1 MRRILAVLAVAALAL
16 ASAPI
21 PALSISGTFTDDDG
35 SVHEPDIQAIAE
47 IGITQGCGPNLYC
60 PTDVVTREQMA
71 SFLVRALGLQPL
83 ASGPF
88 TDLNP
93 NVHVGDINA
102 LAAAGITLGCD
113 TNRFCPSDPVQRDQM
128 ASFLTRA
135 FELAPAT
142 SAGFVDV
149 PGNNPHAADIDSIAA
164 AGITVG
170 CGANSYCPT
179 DVGRRDQMAS
189 FLSRSLDLEPV
200 HVRLPLYEGLPLNC
214 TKDGLVC
221 TASVALPYR
230 PAYLLSEGFYQ
241 VLPADDTELTTL
253 TSTATSVRVLLD
265 GFALPLESQPPIMA
279 ADRQTMSFEQTATLT
294 PGVHLL
300 EAQWFLDGTL
310 IQTVRLTVTVG

>member
-1 MRRILAVLAVAALAL
+1 MRRLLAVIAVTALAL

-47 IGITQGCGPNLYC
+47 AGITQGCGPNLYC
-60 PTDVVTREQMA
+60 PSDVVTREQMA

-83 ASGPF
+83 GSGPF
-88 TDLNP
+88 VDLVQ

-113 TNRFCPSDPVQRDQM
+113 IDRFCPTDPVRRDQM

-135 FELAPAT
+135 FELAPAS
-142 SAGFVDV
+142 SAGFTDV
-149 PGNNPHAADIDSIAA
+149 PANNPHAADIDAIAA

-170 CGANSYCPT
+170 CGAGTYCPV
-179 DVGRRDQMAS
+179 DVVRRDQMAS
-189 FLSRSLDLEPV
+189 FLTRSLDLEPV
-200 HVRLPLYEGLPLNC
+200 YVRLPLYEGLPLNC

-221 TASVALPYR
+221 SASISLPYR
-230 PAYLLSEGFYQ
+230 PTYLLSEGFYQ
-241 VLPADDTELTTL
+241 VLPADGNELAAI
-253 TSTATSVRVLLD
+253 SSGATSVGVLLD
-265 GFALPLESQPPIMA
+265 GFTLPLEGQPPVVGA
-279 ADRQTMSFEQTATLT
+279 TRQTVSFEQTATLT
-294 PGVHLL
+294 PGVHVL
-300 EAQWFLDGTL
+300 EAQWFLDGSL

>member
-1 MRRILAVLAVAALAL
+1 MAVAALAL

-21 PALSISGTFTDDDG
+21 PALSISGIFTDDDG

-47 IGITQGCGPNLYC
+47 VGITQGCGPNLYC
-60 PTDVVTREQMA
+60 PAEVVTREQMA

-135 FELAPAT
+135 FELSPAP
-142 SAGFVDV
+142 SAGFIDV
-149 PGNNPHAADIDSIAA
+149 PANNPHLADIDAIAA

-170 CGANSYCPT
+170 CGAGSYCPT
-179 DVGRRDQMAS
+179 DVVRRDQMAS
-189 FLSRSLDLEPV
+189 FLSRSLDLEPSY
-200 HVRLPLYEGLPLNC
+200 VRLPLFEGMPLSC

-221 TASVALPYR
+221 TGSVSLPYR
-230 PAYLLSEGFYQ
+230 PTYLLSEGFYQ
-241 VLPADDTELTTL
+241 VLPADDGELAAL
-253 TSTATSVRVLLD
+253 MSGATSVRVLLD
-265 GFALPLESQPPIMA
+265 GFTLPLEAQPPVVGA
-279 ADRQTMSFEQTATLT
+279 TRQTVSFEQTATLS

-300 EAQWFLDGTL
+300 QAQWFLDGSL

>member
-1 MRRILAVLAVAALAL
+1 MRRLLAVVAVAALAL

-83 ASGPF
+83 GSGPF

-113 TNRFCPSDPVQRDQM
+113 TNRFCPSDPVRRDQM

-135 FELAPAT
+135 FELAPAP
-142 SAGFVDV
+142 SAGFTDV
-149 PGNNPHAADIDSIAA
+149 PANNPHVADIDSIAA

-170 CGANSYCPT
+170 CGTNTYCPT
-179 DVGRRDQMAS
+179 DVVRRDQMAS

-200 HVRLPLYEGLPLNC
+200 YVRLPLFEGLPLSC

-221 TASVALPYR
+221 SASISLPYR
-230 PAYLLSEGFYQ
+230 SVYLLSEGFYQ
-241 VLPADDTELTTL
+241 VLPADDTELARL
-253 TSTATSVRVLLD
+253 MSGATSVRVLID
-265 GFALPLESQPPIMA
+265 GASLPLEAQPPVIGT
-279 ADRQTMSFEQTATLT
+279 DRQTVSYEQAATLT
-294 PGVHLL
+294 PGVHVV
-300 EAQWFLDGTL
+300 EAQWFLDGSL

>member
-1 MRRILAVLAVAALAL
+1 MRRTVVVVSILALAL
-16 ASAPI
+16 VSAPI
-21 PALSISGTFTDDDG
+21 PAFSISGTFTDDDG

-71 SFLVRALGLQPL
+71 SFLVRALGLQQL

-88 TDLNP
+88 VDLNP
-93 NVHVGDINA
+93 NVHAGDINS

-135 FELAPAT
+135 FELAPAS

-149 PGNNPHAADIDSIAA
+149 PANNPHAADIDSIAA

-170 CGANSYCPT
+170 CGVGTYCPT
-179 DVGRRDQMAS
+179 DVVRRDQMAS
-189 FLSRSLDLEPV
+189 FLTRSLDLEPSY
-200 HVRLPLYEGLPLNC
+200 VRLPLFEGMPLTC

-221 TASVALPYR
+221 TGSVALPYR
-230 PAYLLSEGFYQ
+230 PTYELSEGLYQ
-241 VLPADDTELTTL
+241 VLPASDAELSAL
-253 TSTATSVRVLLD
+253 LSPATDVRVLID
-265 GFALPLESQPPIMA
+265 GVEVVMSEATPTIGV
-279 ADRQTMSFEQTATLT
+279 DRQSVTFEQAVTLT
-294 PGVHLL
+294 PGMHTV
-300 EAQWFLDGTL
+300 EALWLLDGDL
-310 IQTVRLTVTVG
+310 IQTVRLTVSVG

>member
-1 MRRILAVLAVAALAL
+1 MKRFVVALSVLALAL
-16 ASAPI
+16 VSAPI
-21 PALSISGTFTDDDG
+21 PAFSISGIFTDDDG

-60 PTDVVTREQMA
+60 PADVVTREQMA

-83 ASGPF
+83 GSGPF

-113 TNRFCPSDPVQRDQM
+113 TNQFCPSDPVQRDQM

-135 FELAPAT
+135 FELAPAS
-142 SAGFVDV
+142 SAGFIDV
-149 PGNNPHAADIDSIAA
+149 PANNPHTADIDAIAA

-170 CGANSYCPT
+170 CGAGTYCPT
-179 DVGRRDQMAS
+179 DVVRRDQMAS

-200 HVRLPLYEGLPLNC
+200 YVRLPLFEGLPLNC

-221 TASVALPYR
+221 TGSISLPYR
-230 PAYLLSEGFYQ
+230 PTYLLSEGFYQ
-241 VLPADDTELTTL
+241 VLPADDAELAAM
-253 TSTATSVRVLLD
+253 SSGATSVRVLLD
-265 GFALPLESQPPIMA
+265 GFALPLEIQEPA
-279 ADRQTMSFEQTATLT
+279 ETADRQTVTFEQTATLT

-300 EAQWFLDGTL
+300 EAQWFLDGSL

>member
-1 MRRILAVLAVAALAL
+1 MRRIATLLSVVALAL

-47 IGITQGCGPNLYC
+47 AGITQGCGPNLYC
-60 PTDVVTREQMA
+60 PSEVVTREQMA

-113 TNRFCPSDPVQRDQM
+113 ANRFCPSEPVRRDQM

-135 FELAPAT
+135 FELAPAP
-142 SAGFVDV
+142 SAGFSDV
-149 PGNNPHAADIDSIAA
+149 PAANPHAADIDSIAA
-164 AGITVG
+164 AAITVG
-170 CGANSYCPT
+170 CGAGTYCPA
-179 DVGRRDQMAS
+179 DAVGRDQMAS

-200 HVRLPLYEGLPLNC
+200 YVRLPLYEGLPLNC

-221 TASVALPYR
+221 TGSVSLPYR
-230 PAYLLSEGFYQ
+230 PAYVLSEGFYQ
-241 VLPADDTELTTL
+241 VLPATDVELTELMSGT
-253 TSTATSVRVLLD
+253 TSVRVVLD
-265 GFALPLESQPPIMA
+265 GFTLPLEAQEPVVT
-279 ADRQTMSFEQTATLT
+279 ADRQTISFEQAATLT

>member
-1 MRRILAVLAVAALAL
+1 MRRFAAVMAVAALAL

-21 PALSISGTFTDDDG
+21 PAFSISGTFTDDDG
-35 SVHEPDIQAIAE
+35 SIHEPDIQAIAE

-60 PTDVVTREQMA
+60 PADVVTREQMA

-113 TNRFCPSDPVQRDQM
+113 ANRFCPSDPVQRDQM

-135 FELAPAT
+135 FELAPAS
-142 SAGFVDV
+142 SAGFIDV
-149 PGNNPHAADIDSIAA
+149 PANNPHAADIDSIAA

-170 CGANSYCPT
+170 CGTGSYCPT
-179 DVGRRDQMAS
+179 NAVRRDQMAS
-189 FLSRSLDLEPV
+189 FLTRSLQLEPV
-200 HVRLPLYEGLPLNC
+200 YVRLPLYEGLPLSC

-221 TASVALPYR
+221 SASISLPYR
-230 PAYLLSEGFYQ
+230 PDYLVSEGFYQ
-241 VLPADDTELTTL
+241 V
-253 TSTATSVRVLLD
+253 
-265 GFALPLESQPPIMA
+265 
-279 ADRQTMSFEQTATLT
+279 
-294 PGVHLL
+294 
-300 EAQWFLDGTL
+300 
-310 IQTVRLTVTVG
+310 